1 MESVFG
7 WVDFIQEDK
16 EKMHEFIKAIS
27 DQDTRDEL
35 GIGSIRD
42 AFSNLFFPG
51 TSTIQTRVKYMLFVP
66 WIYQI
71 IEEEGLEGKEAAIRA
86 REMEISLINTLKEAG
101 EDQGLIGR
109 DAGEKLQRT
118 PAEIYWAGMKE
129 WGILKFNG
137 SRKDYHNYL
146 TKYYYI
152 SSHKEFDDDNNP
164 INDSLNQIWDP
175 GLVEKPDD
183 FPEKASFQL
192 TFAEASYLYEKIK
205 KNCSDTLLAELLD
218 IELDDPDFIWDH
230 KCFINLKDDLRE
242 KIRHAKY
249 FAEVIQGANLLYN
262 LMLAEED
269 ENLYKDE
276 KVIYRDKFNQWKRSI
291 KMSIDEIEMW
301 NLNEF
306 WSICK
311 STGNIPV
318 TTVDF
323 INRWIDFIISEKHF
337 SEMPDSKKVRALLYN
352 RELNIKGK
360 RARLQNPR
368 YLQMWGGS
376 SNINKLDYRW
386 SIAKTHIRDIKEAI
400 NRGDLN
406 DA

>member
-35 GIGSIRD
+35 GIGSVRD

-51 TSTIQTRVKYMLFVP
+51 TTTIQTRVKYMLFVP

-71 IEEEGLEGKEAAIRA
+71 IEEEGLEGKKAAIKA

-109 DAGEKLQRT
+109 EAGDKLQRT
-118 PAEIYWAGMKE
+118 PAEIYWTGMKE
-129 WGILKFNG
+129 WDILKFNG

-152 SSHKEFDDDNNP
+152 SSHKEYDDDNNP

-175 GLVEKPDD
+175 GLVEIPDD
-183 FPEKASFQL
+183 FPEKASFKL
-192 TFAEASYLYEKIK
+192 TFAEATYLYEKIK
-205 KNCSDTLLAELLD
+205 KNCSDTLLAEFLD
-218 IELDDPDFIWDH
+218 IELDDPGFIWDH
-230 KCFINLKDDLRE
+230 SYFIHLNDDLRKE
-242 KIRHAKY
+242 IRHAQY
-249 FAEVIQGANLLYN
+249 FAEIIQGANLLYN

-269 ENLYKDE
+269 ENLYNQKE
-276 KVIYRDKFNQWKRSI
+276 EEYRDKFNQWKNNI

-301 NLNEF
+301 DLNEF
-306 WSICK
+306 WSICR
-311 STGNIPV
+311 SSGNIPV
-318 TTVDF
+318 TTVNF
-323 INRWIDFIISEKHF
+323 VNRWIDFITSEKHF
-337 SEMPDSKKVRALLYN
+337 SEMPDSKKVRGLIYN

-376 SNINKLDYRW
+376 SNVNKLDYRW
-386 SIAKTHIRDIKEAI
+386 PTVKTHIRDIKEAI
-400 NRGDLN
+400 NRGDFN